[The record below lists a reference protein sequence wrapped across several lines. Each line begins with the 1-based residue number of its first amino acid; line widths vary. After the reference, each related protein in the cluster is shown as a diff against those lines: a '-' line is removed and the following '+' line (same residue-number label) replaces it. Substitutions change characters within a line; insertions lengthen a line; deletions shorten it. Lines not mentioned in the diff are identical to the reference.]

1 MSKRIVAVV
10 VLSFRIDFDVDG
22 TDNRVLE
29 EETHPA
35 PSAAGNAF
43 AAEETPLTTEQYP
56 VMSTDTVG
64 FRIVPHGVF
73 DANPA
78 LDVPGQG

>member
-1 MSKRIVAVV
+1 MVVWYTVA
-10 VLSFRIDFDVDG
+10 LTHHPRP
-22 TDNRVLE
+22 E
-29 EETHPA
+29 E
-35 PSAAGNAF
+35 F
-43 AAEETPLTTEQYP
+43 P

-64 FRIVPHGVF
+64 FRIVPHGFF